1 MPLAA
6 DIVGEGMRAV
16 RPMEG
21 AEKALIAG
29 AYSDNMR
36 DRKCNRRNEAGRH
49 PTPPLF
55 TLLWRRS
62 GAKGPPRPAI
72 EKT

>member
-36 DRKCNRRNEAGRH
+36 DFPICK
-49 PTPPLF
+49 
-55 TLLWRRS
+55 
-62 GAKGPPRPAI
+62 
-72 EKT
+72 

>member
-1 MPLAA
+1 MKLCDTHMPLAA

-36 DRKCNRRNEAGRH
+36 DFPICK
-49 PTPPLF
+49 
-55 TLLWRRS
+55 
-62 GAKGPPRPAI
+62 
-72 EKT
+72 

>member
-1 MPLAA
+1 MKLCGTHMPLAA

-29 AYSDNMR
+29 AAKDSISPTRIVIGNL
-36 DRKCNRRNEAGRH
+36 KTGRH

-55 TLLWRRS
+55 T
-62 GAKGPPRPAI
+62 
-72 EKT
+72 

>member
-29 AYSDNMR
+29 AYSDNMEIG
-36 DRKCNRRNEAGRH
+36 RKCNSRNEVGHH

-55 TLLWRRS
+55 TLLWS
-62 GAKGPPRPAI
+62 GPKGPPRPAI